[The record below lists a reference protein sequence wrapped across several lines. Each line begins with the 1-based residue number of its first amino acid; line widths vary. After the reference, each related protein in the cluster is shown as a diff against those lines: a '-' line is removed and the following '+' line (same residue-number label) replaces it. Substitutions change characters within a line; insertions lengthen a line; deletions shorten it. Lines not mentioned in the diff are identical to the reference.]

1 MHAVCMPDDDYV
13 LMVEEENK
21 LSRTVCANM
30 IIGGQNV
37 NFQID
42 SGATA
47 NVLPESEYV
56 RVTDDSKLFHLQHT
70 QTKLI
75 MYNKTEVLPTHFGC
89 EEPEEQRELQSEV
102 HCREKRLQD
111 NSWAESGTARAA
123 DNNQQCQHR
132 CC

>member
-56 RVTDDSKLFHLQHT
+56 RVTDDSKLVHLQHT

-75 MYNKTEVLPTHFGC
+75 MYNKTEVLPTG
-89 EEPEEQRELQSEV
+89 QRILDVRNPKSNENYT
-102 HCREKRLQD
+102 K
-111 NSWAESGTARAA
+111 
-123 DNNQQCQHR
+123 
-132 CC
+132 

>member
-13 LMVEEENK
+13 LKVEEEKK

-47 NVLPESEYV
+47 NVLPESEYA
-56 RVTDDSKLFHLQHT
+56 RVTDDSNLIHLQHT
-70 QTKLI
+70 KTKLI
-75 MYNKTEVLPTHFGC
+75 MYNKTEVFPTG
-89 EEPEEQRELQSEV
+89 QRILDVRNPKNNENYKVRFIVVRRDCKPIIGL
-102 HCREKRLQD
+102 
-111 NSWAESGTARAA
+111 RAVQHMQLIS
-123 DNNQQCQHR
+123 QQC
-132 CC
+132 C